1 MELLEKSK
9 SENEF
14 VKIEAIKLEEQHD
27 ELIQNNVN

>member
-14 VKIEAIKLEEQHD
+14 VKNEAIKLEEQHD